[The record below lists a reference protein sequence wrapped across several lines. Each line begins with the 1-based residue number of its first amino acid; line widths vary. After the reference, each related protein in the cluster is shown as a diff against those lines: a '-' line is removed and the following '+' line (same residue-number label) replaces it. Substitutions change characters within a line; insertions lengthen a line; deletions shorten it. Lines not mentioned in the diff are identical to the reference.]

1 MSIKEEIL
9 IKTCVEGYGIILLAT
24 MFSRKYGIFSRE
36 SIKKGNFK
44 LVDCLDRSVV
54 AYQNSLRLNLLSL
67 ESLRKSGAQ
76 RDELDEY
83 VREKYKTSPR
93 TSPKTPL
100 IAIEAKKQ

>member
-54 AYQNSLRLNLLSL
+54 AYQNRVIHIINNHKEITCLTTAMFNVLKLALMTARRSQEKCRIPPVNL
-67 ESLRKSGAQ
+67 
-76 RDELDEY
+76 
-83 VREKYKTSPR
+83 
-93 TSPKTPL
+93 
-100 IAIEAKKQ
+100 